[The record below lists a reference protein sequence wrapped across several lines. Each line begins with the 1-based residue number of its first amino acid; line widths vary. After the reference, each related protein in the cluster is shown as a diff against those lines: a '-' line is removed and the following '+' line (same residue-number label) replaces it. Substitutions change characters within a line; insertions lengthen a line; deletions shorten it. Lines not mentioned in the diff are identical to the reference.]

1 MSKKSNKRKSGISTR
16 ACVTMLALVLVLGCA
31 VGGTIAWLTA
41 TTDTV
46 VNTFTYGKV
55 GITLQEHKYDQSTN
69 ALTSEYVTENTYK
82 IVPGMNMPKDPFIT
96 VLSDS
101 EDCWVFLKVEEENF
115 IKGLSYRLCDYWKP
129 VDGESNV
136 YYSKEPN
143 SDKYP
148 AKEYPY
154 GAPTGKNMNLSILD
168 PISAATGDMNT
179 ITVSGDISKEDL
191 EKLGSKQPQ
200 LKFTAY
206 AVQGSYSNNPNDA
219 WKLIKD
225 QVNATP
231 TPVPTSTPKP

>member
-1 MSKKSNKRKSGISTR
+1 MSKKSNKRKSGMSTR

-41 TTDTV
+41 QTEPV
-46 VNTFTYGKV
+46 KNTFTYGKV
-55 GITLQEHKYDQSTN
+55 DIELKERKYDQTTN
-69 ALTSEYVTENTYK
+69 TLKDEYVTENTYK

-115 IKGLSYRLCDYWKP
+115 IDGLSYRLCDYWVP
-129 VDGESNV
+129 VAGETNV

-143 SDKYP
+143 SAKYP
-148 AKEYPY
+148 VEEYPY

-191 EKLGSKQPQ
+191 EALGSKQPQ

-206 AVQGSYSNNPNDA
+206 AVQGSYSRNPNNA
-219 WKLIKD
+219 WNVIKEQLAAESED
-225 QVNATP
+225 
-231 TPVPTSTPKP
+231 